1 MKKGAIALAAVAAA
15 ILALSGCG
23 GAKAENKVL
32 YIYNWTYYIP
42 DDVVQ
47 DFQKE
52 FSCKVVY
59 DVFSSNE
66 DMFAKIKAGGS
77 GYDVVFPGA
86 DFVSIMIKE
95 GMLEP
100 LDPEKIPNLK
110 NLDPAVT
117 SRMSF
122 DPGSTL
128 PYDAA
133 NPTSKAAVR
142 YSVPYFMGAT
152 GVVVNK
158 KIAGDF
164 ERSWNIFER
173 SDLKKKMTLLDD
185 PRETIGAALKYLGY
199 SVNSVDTGELAKA
212 EAQVKKWLENVLR
225 FDSESFG
232 KGYAT
237 GEYAI
242 VHGWAENVFLELDD
256 ALKADA
262 EFFIPREGG
271 VAYMDCMAILKGS
284 KNKDLAHAF
293 INYIQRPDIYARIA
307 SYLALPSVNAPAR
320 ALLTEKPNYTEADLA
335 RSELKLDIGEAISLY
350 SDAWKRLRLG
360 D

>member
-1 MKKGAIALAAVAAA
+1 MKKTAIALALSMA
-15 ILALSGCG
+15 ILALAGCG
-23 GAKAENKVL
+23 GGKAENKVL

-42 DDVVQ
+42 DDVVE
-47 DFQKE
+47 DFEKE
-52 FSCKVVY
+52 FNCEVVY

-100 LDPEKIPNLK
+100 LDPKKIPNLK

-122 DPGSTL
+122 DPG
-128 PYDAA
+128 
-133 NPTSKAAVR
+133 NK

-152 GVVVNK
+152 GIVVNK
-158 KIAGDF
+158 KIVGDF
-164 ERSWNIFER
+164 DRSWNIYER
-173 SDLKKKMTLLDD
+173 RDLKNKMTLLDD

-199 SVNSVDTGELAKA
+199 SVNSVNPDELAKA
-212 EAQVKKWLENVLR
+212 EAQIKKWLENVLR

-237 GEYAI
+237 GEYAV

-262 EFFIPREGG
+262 EFFIAKEGG
-271 VAYMDCMAILKGS
+271 VAYMDCMAILKGA
-284 KNKDLAHAF
+284 KNRDLAHAF
-293 INYIQRPDIYARIA
+293 INYIQRDDIYARIA
-307 SYLALPSVNAPAR
+307 SYLALPSVNVPAR
-320 ALLTEKPNYTEADLA
+320 AKLTEKPNYTEADLA
-335 RSELKLDIGEAISLY
+335 RCELKLDIGDSITLY
-350 SDAWKRLRLG
+350 SDLWKRLRLG